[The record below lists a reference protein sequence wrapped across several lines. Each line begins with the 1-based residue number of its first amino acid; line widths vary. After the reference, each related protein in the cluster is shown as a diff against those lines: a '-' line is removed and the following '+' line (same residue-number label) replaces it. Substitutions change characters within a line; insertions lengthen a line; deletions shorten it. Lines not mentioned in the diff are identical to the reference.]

1 VTASPVFLRD
11 PARGALLAF
20 PSAEAAAAHLRP
32 WQEVG
37 GVAAWDAEGR
47 LVTFTVRRERR
58 RLLGLLPVW
67 REEVRIASVEE
78 LPEHAGELRSVLLAA
93 LGEAPGERAAPGT
106 PLADLV
112 RRAAARCPGAG
123 AGPPFWAGRTRP

>member
-1 VTASPVFLRD
+1 VIAPPVFLRD
-11 PARGALLAF
+11 PRQGALLAF

-47 LVTFTVRRERR
+47 LVTFAVARARR
-58 RLLGLLPVW
+58 RLLGLVPVW
-67 REEVRIASVEE
+67 REEVRVASVEE
-78 LPEHAGELRSVLLAA
+78 EPDHARELRGALAAA
-93 LGEAPGERAAPGT
+93 LGEAPGERGVSGT

-123 AGPPFWAGRTRP
+123 GGPPFSAGRSRP